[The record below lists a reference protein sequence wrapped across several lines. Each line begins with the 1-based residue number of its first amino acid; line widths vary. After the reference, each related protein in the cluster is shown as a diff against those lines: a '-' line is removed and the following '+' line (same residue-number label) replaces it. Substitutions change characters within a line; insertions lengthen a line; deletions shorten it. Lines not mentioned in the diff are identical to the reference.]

1 MKTKK
6 KLQLLISYE
15 EKAEL
20 KEKHLRQLIK
30 FSKDKDSLV
39 RSSAASLLINF
50 ENKAAK
56 KALLELACDKKAMVR
71 CEAYDSLSV
80 FHRKDVE
87 KFLKKAVEEE
97 KNELALS
104 YAIMSWADVAAA
116 RGKKVEEKRGYATH
130 LQRIMQSQRGYSQSA
145 SLLANNRVAALQF
158 DSVKKWNQ
166 CSLSC
171 FYAEYVL
178 GRKSAIEGIIYYLEV
193 PDYQLRCGA
202 INLLELLAEDEN
214 RELIR
219 ESLEKVLEHEETA
232 TVKSAAEKLLKKLS

>member
-20 KEKHLRQLIK
+20 KEKHLRKLIK

-50 ENKAAK
+50 EDKAAK
-56 KALLELACDKKAMVR
+56 KALLRLAGDKKAMVR

-97 KNELALS
+97 ENELALS

-116 RGKKVEEKRGYATH
+116 RGKNVEEKRSYATH
-130 LQRIMQSQRGYSQSA
+130 LQRIMQI
-145 SLLANNRVAALQF
+145 
-158 DSVKKWNQ
+158 KKWNQ
-166 CSLSC
+166 CSMSC

-178 GRKSAIEGIIYYLEV
+178 GRKSAIEGIIYYLEGS
-193 PDYQLRCGA
+193 DYRLRCGA
-202 INLLELLAEDEN
+202 INLLGLLAEDEN
-214 RELIR
+214 RELIK
-219 ESLEKVLEHEETA
+219 ESLEKRLEHEETA
-232 TVKSAAEKLLKKLS
+232 AVRSAAEKLLKEIS

>member
-20 KEKHLRQLIK
+20 KEKHLGKLIK

-39 RSSAASLLINF
+39 RSSAASILINF

-56 KALLELACDKKAMVR
+56 KALLRLAGDKKAMVR

-80 FHRKDVE
+80 FQRKDVE
-87 KFLKKAVEEE
+87 RFLKKAVEEE
-97 KNELALS
+97 ENELALS

-116 RGKKVEEKRGYATH
+116 RGKNVEEKRSYATH
-130 LQRIMQSQRGYSQSA
+130 LQRIMQI
-145 SLLANNRVAALQF
+145 
-158 DSVKKWNQ
+158 KKWNQ
-166 CSLSC
+166 CSMSC

-178 GRKSAIEGIIYYLEV
+178 GRKSAIEGIIYYLEES
-193 PDYQLRCGA
+193 DYRLRCGA

-214 RELIR
+214 REFIKK
-219 ESLEKVLEHEETA
+219 SLEKRLEHEETA
-232 TVKSAAEKLLKKLS
+232 AVRSAAEKLLKKLSEGIS

>member
-20 KEKHLRQLIK
+20 KEKHLGKLIK

-39 RSSAASLLINF
+39 RSSAASILINF

-56 KALLELACDKKAMVR
+56 KALLRLAGDKKAMVR

-80 FHRKDVE
+80 FQRKDVE

-97 KNELALS
+97 ENELALS
-104 YAIMSWADVAAA
+104 YAIMSWVDVAAA
-116 RGKKVEEKRGYATH
+116 RGKNVEEKRSYATH
-130 LQRIMQSQRGYSQSA
+130 LQRIMQI
-145 SLLANNRVAALQF
+145 
-158 DSVKKWNQ
+158 KKWNQ
-166 CSLSC
+166 CSMSC

-178 GRKSAIEGIIYYLEV
+178 GRKSAIEGIIYYLEGS
-193 PDYQLRCGA
+193 DYRLRCGA
-202 INLLELLAEDEN
+202 INLLGLLAEDEN
-214 RELIR
+214 REFIK
-219 ESLEKVLEHEETA
+219 ESLEKRLEHEETA
-232 TVKSAAEKLLKKLS
+232 AVMSAAEKLLKEIS

>member
-20 KEKHLRQLIK
+20 KEKHLRKLIK

-39 RSSAASLLINF
+39 RSSAASILINF

-56 KALLELACDKKAMVR
+56 KALLELAGDKKAMVR

-80 FHRKDVE
+80 FQRKDVE

-97 KNELALS
+97 ENALALS

-116 RGKKVEEKRGYATH
+116 RG
-130 LQRIMQSQRGYSQSA
+130 
-145 SLLANNRVAALQF
+145 
-158 DSVKKWNQ
+158 
-166 CSLSC
+166 
-171 FYAEYVL
+171 
-178 GRKSAIEGIIYYLEV
+178 
-193 PDYQLRCGA
+193 
-202 INLLELLAEDEN
+202 
-214 RELIR
+214 
-219 ESLEKVLEHEETA
+219 
-232 TVKSAAEKLLKKLS
+232 

>member
-6 KLQLLISYE
+6 KLQLLISYD
-15 EKAEL
+15 EKGEL
-20 KEKHLRQLIK
+20 KEKHLRKLIK

-39 RSSAASLLINF
+39 RSSAASILINF

-56 KALLELACDKKAMVR
+56 KALLGLACDKKAVVR

-97 KNELALS
+97 ENELALS

-116 RGKKVEEKRGYATH
+116 RGKNVEEKRGYATH
-130 LQRIMQSQRGYSQSA
+130 LQRIMQI
-145 SLLANNRVAALQF
+145 
-158 DSVKKWNQ
+158 KKWNQ
-166 CSLSC
+166 CSMSC

-178 GRKSAIEGIIYYLEV
+178 GRKSAINGIICYLEV
-193 PDYQLRCGA
+193 PDYRLRCGE

-214 RELIR
+214 RELIK
-219 ESLEKVLEHEETA
+219 ESLEKRLEHEETA
-232 TVKSAAEKLLKKLS
+232 AVMSAAEKLLKKLS

>member
-15 EKAEL
+15 EKEEL
-20 KEKHLRQLIK
+20 KEKHLKQLIR
-30 FSKDKDSLV
+30 FSKDKDPLV

-56 KALLELACDKKAMVR
+56 KALLGLARDKKAMVR

-97 KNELALS
+97 ENELALS

-116 RGKKVEEKRGYATH
+116 RGKKVEEKRNYATH
-130 LQRIMQSQRGYSQSA
+130 LQRIMQI
-145 SLLANNRVAALQF
+145 
-158 DSVKKWNQ
+158 KKWNQ
-166 CSLSC
+166 CSMSC

-178 GRKSAIEGIIYYLEV
+178 GRKSAIQGIIYYLEGS
-193 PDYQLRCGA
+193 DYRLRCGA

-214 RELIR
+214 RELIK
-219 ESLEKVLEHEETA
+219 ESLEKRLEHEETA
-232 TVKSAAEKLLKKLS
+232 AVRSAAEKLLKEIS

>member
-1 MKTKK
+1 MKTKE

-15 EKAEL
+15 EKEEL
-20 KEKHLRQLIK
+20 KEKHLKRLIK

-39 RSSAASLLINF
+39 RSSAASILINF

-56 KALLELACDKKAMVR
+56 EALLELAGDKKAMVR

-97 KNELALS
+97 ENELALS

-116 RGKKVEEKRGYATH
+116 RGKNVEEKRSYATH
-130 LQRIMQSQRGYSQSA
+130 LQRIMQI
-145 SLLANNRVAALQF
+145 
-158 DSVKKWNQ
+158 KKWNQ
-166 CSLSC
+166 CSMSC

-178 GRKSAIEGIIYYLEV
+178 GRKSAIEGIIYYLEGS
-193 PDYQLRCGA
+193 DYRLRCGA
-202 INLLELLAEDEN
+202 INLLGLLAEDEN
-214 RELIR
+214 RGFIK
-219 ESLEKVLEHEETA
+219 ESLEKRLEHEETA
-232 TVKSAAEKLLKKLS
+232 AVRSAAEKLLKEIS

>member
-20 KEKHLRQLIK
+20 KEKHLRKLIK

-50 ENKAAK
+50 EDKAAK
-56 KALLELACDKKAMVR
+56 KALLRLAGDKKAMVR

-97 KNELALS
+97 ENELALS

-116 RGKKVEEKRGYATH
+116 RGKNVEEKRSYATH
-130 LQRIMQSQRGYSQSA
+130 LQRIMQI
-145 SLLANNRVAALQF
+145 
-158 DSVKKWNQ
+158 KKWNQ
-166 CSLSC
+166 CSMSC

-178 GRKSAIEGIIYYLEV
+178 GRKSAIEGIIYYLEGS
-193 PDYQLRCGA
+193 DYRLRCGA
-202 INLLELLAEDEN
+202 INLLGLLAEDEN
-214 RELIR
+214 RELIK
-219 ESLEKVLEHEETA
+219 ESLEKRLEHEETA
-232 TVKSAAEKLLKKLS
+232 AVRSAAEKLLKETS

>member
-1 MKTKK
+1 MKTKE
-6 KLQLLISYE
+6 KLQLLIFYE
-15 EKAEL
+15 EKEEL
-20 KEKHLRQLIK
+20 KEKHLKRLIK

-56 KALLELACDKKAMVR
+56 KALLELAGDKKAMVR

-97 KNELALS
+97 ENELALS

-116 RGKKVEEKRGYATH
+116 RGKNVEEKRSYATH
-130 LQRIMQSQRGYSQSA
+130 LQRIMQI
-145 SLLANNRVAALQF
+145 
-158 DSVKKWNQ
+158 KKWNQ
-166 CSLSC
+166 CSMSC

-178 GRKSAIEGIIYYLEV
+178 GRKSAIEGIIYYLEGS
-193 PDYQLRCGA
+193 DYRLRCGA

-214 RELIR
+214 RELIK
-219 ESLEKVLEHEETA
+219 ESLEKRLEYEETA
-232 TVKSAAEKLLKKLS
+232 AVMSAAEKLLKKLS

>member
-1 MKTKK
+1 MKTKE

-15 EKAEL
+15 EKEEL
-20 KEKHLRQLIK
+20 KEKHLKRLIK
-30 FSKDKDSLV
+30 FSKDKDPLV

-56 KALLELACDKKAMVR
+56 KALLGLACDKKAVVR

-97 KNELALS
+97 
-104 YAIMSWADVAAA
+104 
-116 RGKKVEEKRGYATH
+116 EKRGYATH
-130 LQRIMQSQRGYSQSA
+130 LQRIMQI
-145 SLLANNRVAALQF
+145 
-158 DSVKKWNQ
+158 KKWNQ
-166 CSLSC
+166 CSMSC

-178 GRKSAIEGIIYYLEV
+178 GRKSAINGIICYLEV
-193 PDYQLRCGA
+193 PDYRLRCGA

-214 RELIR
+214 RELIK
-219 ESLEKVLEHEETA
+219 ESLEKRLEYEETA
-232 TVKSAAEKLLKKLS
+232 AVMSAAEKLLKKLS

>member
-20 KEKHLRQLIK
+20 KEKHLRKLIK

-50 ENKAAK
+50 EDKAAK
-56 KALLELACDKKAMVR
+56 KALLRLAGDKKAMVR

-97 KNELALS
+97 ENELALS

-116 RGKKVEEKRGYATH
+116 RGKNVEEKRSYATH
-130 LQRIMQSQRGYSQSA
+130 LQRIMQI
-145 SLLANNRVAALQF
+145 
-158 DSVKKWNQ
+158 KKWNQ
-166 CSLSC
+166 CSMSC

-178 GRKSAIEGIIYYLEV
+178 GRKSAIEGIICYLEGS
-193 PDYQLRCGA
+193 DYRLRCGA

-214 RELIR
+214 RELIK
-219 ESLEKVLEHEETA
+219 ESLEKRLEHEETA
-232 TVKSAAEKLLKKLS
+232 AVRSAAEKLLKEIS

>member
-6 KLQLLISYE
+6 KLQLLISYD
-15 EKAEL
+15 EKGEL
-20 KEKHLRQLIK
+20 KEKHLRKLIK

-39 RSSAASLLINF
+39 RSSAASILIKF

-56 KALLELACDKKAMVR
+56 KALLGLACDKKAVVR

-97 KNELALS
+97 ENELALS

-116 RGKKVEEKRGYATH
+116 RGKNVEEKRGYATH
-130 LQRIMQSQRGYSQSA
+130 LQRIMQI
-145 SLLANNRVAALQF
+145 
-158 DSVKKWNQ
+158 KKWNQ
-166 CSLSC
+166 CSMSC

-178 GRKSAIEGIIYYLEV
+178 GRKSAINGIICYLEV
-193 PDYQLRCGA
+193 PDYRLRCGA

-214 RELIR
+214 RELIK
-219 ESLEKVLEHEETA
+219 ESLEKRLEHEETTA
-232 TVKSAAEKLLKKLS
+232 VMSAAEKLLKKLS

>member
-1 MKTKK
+1 MNWEVYHVKTKE
-6 KLQLLISYE
+6 KLQLLIFYE
-15 EKAEL
+15 EKEEL
-20 KEKHLRQLIK
+20 KEKHLKRLIK

-56 KALLELACDKKAMVR
+56 KALLELAGDKKAMVR

-97 KNELALS
+97 ENELALS

-116 RGKKVEEKRGYATH
+116 RGKNVEEKRSYATH
-130 LQRIMQSQRGYSQSA
+130 LQRIMQI
-145 SLLANNRVAALQF
+145 
-158 DSVKKWNQ
+158 KKWNQ
-166 CSLSC
+166 CSMSC

-178 GRKSAIEGIIYYLEV
+178 GRKSAIEGIIYYLEGS
-193 PDYQLRCGA
+193 DYRLRCGA

-214 RELIR
+214 RELIK
-219 ESLEKVLEHEETA
+219 ESLEKRLEYEETA
-232 TVKSAAEKLLKKLS
+232 AVMSAAEKLLKKLS

>member
-1 MKTKK
+1 MKTKE

-15 EKAEL
+15 EKEEL
-20 KEKHLRQLIK
+20 KEKHLKRLIK
-30 FSKDKDSLV
+30 FSKDKDPLV

-56 KALLELACDKKAMVR
+56 KALLGLAGDKKAMVR

-97 KNELALS
+97 
-104 YAIMSWADVAAA
+104 
-116 RGKKVEEKRGYATH
+116 EKRGYATH
-130 LQRIMQSQRGYSQSA
+130 LQRIMQI
-145 SLLANNRVAALQF
+145 
-158 DSVKKWNQ
+158 KKWNQ
-166 CSLSC
+166 CSMSC

-178 GRKSAIEGIIYYLEV
+178 GRKSAINGIICYLEV
-193 PDYQLRCGA
+193 PDYRLRCGA

-214 RELIR
+214 RELIK
-219 ESLEKVLEHEETA
+219 ESLEKRLEYEETA
-232 TVKSAAEKLLKKLS
+232 AVMSAAEKLLKKLS

>member
-20 KEKHLRQLIK
+20 KEKHLRKLIK

-39 RSSAASLLINF
+39 RSSAASILINF

-56 KALLELACDKKAMVR
+56 KALLRLAGDKKAMVR

-80 FHRKDVE
+80 FQRKDVE

-97 KNELALS
+97 ENELALS

-116 RGKKVEEKRGYATH
+116 RGKNVEEKRSYATH
-130 LQRIMQSQRGYSQSA
+130 LQRIMQI
-145 SLLANNRVAALQF
+145 
-158 DSVKKWNQ
+158 KKWNQ
-166 CSLSC
+166 CSMSC

-178 GRKSAIEGIIYYLEV
+178 GRKSAIEGIIYYLEGS
-193 PDYQLRCGA
+193 DYRLRCGA
-202 INLLELLAEDEN
+202 INLLGLLAEDEN
-214 RELIR
+214 RDFIKK
-219 ESLEKVLEHEETA
+219 SLEKRLEHEETA
-232 TVKSAAEKLLKKLS
+232 AVRSAAEKLLKKLSEGIS

>member
-20 KEKHLRQLIK
+20 KEKHLGKLIK

-39 RSSAASLLINF
+39 RSSAASILINF

-56 KALLELACDKKAMVR
+56 KALLRLAGDKKAMVR

-80 FHRKDVE
+80 FQRKDVE

-97 KNELALS
+97 ENELALS

-116 RGKKVEEKRGYATH
+116 RGKNVEEKRSYATH
-130 LQRIMQSQRGYSQSA
+130 LQRIMQI
-145 SLLANNRVAALQF
+145 
-158 DSVKKWNQ
+158 KKWNQ
-166 CSLSC
+166 CSMSC

-178 GRKSAIEGIIYYLEV
+178 GRKSAIEGIIYYLEGS
-193 PDYQLRCGA
+193 DYRLRCGA

-214 RELIR
+214 RELIK
-219 ESLEKVLEHEETA
+219 ESLEKRLEHEETA
-232 TVKSAAEKLLKKLS
+232 AVMSAAEKLLKEIS

>member
-20 KEKHLRQLIK
+20 KEKHLRKLIK

-50 ENKAAK
+50 EDKAAK
-56 KALLELACDKKAMVR
+56 KALLRLAGDKKAMVR

-80 FHRKDVE
+80 FQRKDVE
-87 KFLKKAVEEE
+87 RFLKKAVEEE
-97 KNELALS
+97 ENELALS

-116 RGKKVEEKRGYATH
+116 RGKNVEEKRSYATH
-130 LQRIMQSQRGYSQSA
+130 LQRIMQI
-145 SLLANNRVAALQF
+145 
-158 DSVKKWNQ
+158 KKWNQ
-166 CSLSC
+166 CSMSC

-178 GRKSAIEGIIYYLEV
+178 GRKSAIEGIIYYLEES
-193 PDYQLRCGA
+193 DYRLRCGA

-214 RELIR
+214 RELIK
-219 ESLEKVLEHEETA
+219 ESLEKRLEHEETA
-232 TVKSAAEKLLKKLS
+232 AVRSAAEKLLKEIS

>member
-15 EKAEL
+15 ERAEL
-20 KEKHLRQLIK
+20 KEKHLKKLLK

-39 RSSAASLLINF
+39 RSSAASILINF

-56 KALLELACDKKAMVR
+56 EALLELAGDKKAMVR

-97 KNELALS
+97 ENELALS

-116 RGKKVEEKRGYATH
+116 RGKNVEEKRSYATH
-130 LQRIMQSQRGYSQSA
+130 LQRIMQI
-145 SLLANNRVAALQF
+145 
-158 DSVKKWNQ
+158 KKWNQ
-166 CSLSC
+166 CSMSC

-178 GRKSAIEGIIYYLEV
+178 GRKSAIEGIIYYLEGS
-193 PDYQLRCGA
+193 DYRLRCGA
-202 INLLELLAEDEN
+202 INLLGLLAEDEN
-214 RELIR
+214 RGFIK
-219 ESLEKVLEHEETA
+219 ESLEKRLEHEETA
-232 TVKSAAEKLLKKLS
+232 AVRSAAEKLLKEIS